1 MRQIV
6 KAPCPDCGKE
16 ITFIYDTENIPYF
29 SDILLISGI
38 CESCGFRIVDTM
50 VLNEREPCIWEMTV
64 TSQEDLNARV
74 VRSTAGEI
82 DIPEFGL
89 NIRPG
94 PACYGFVSNVE
105 GVLERAEEAVRRA
118 LITAEG
124 EEIATAETIM
134 QHILEARDGRF
145 SFTLRITDPTGN
157 SGIVS
162 SKAKKTKLDVKL
174 EDGMT
179 FTPYS

>member
-1 MRQIV
+1 MRQVV

-29 SDILLISGI
+29 SEILLISGA

-50 VLNEREPCIWEMTV
+50 VLNEREPSAWEFAV
-64 TSQEDLNARV
+64 NSVEDLNARV
-74 VRSTAGEI
+74 VRSTTGEI

-94 PACYGFVSNVE
+94 PACSGFVSNVE
-105 GVLERAEEAVRRA
+105 GVLERAEEAVRHA
-118 LITAEG
+118 LISAAG
-124 EEIATAETIM
+124 EEVITAETIL
-134 QHILEARDGRF
+134 QHIQEARNGMF
-145 SFTLRITDPTGN
+145 AFTLKITDLSGN

-162 SKAKKTKLDVKL
+162 SKAKKTKLGSKKGG
-174 EDGMT
+174 EMT
-179 FTPYS
+179 FTPYT

>member
-50 VLNEREPCIWEMTV
+50 VLNEREPCIWELHADSV
-64 TSQEDLNARV
+64 EDLSARV
-74 VRSTAGEI
+74 VRSTAGEV
-82 DIPEFGL
+82 DIPELGI

-94 PACYGFVSNVE
+94 PACSGFVSNVE
-105 GVLERAEEAVRRA
+105 GVLERSEEAVQRA
-118 LITAEG
+118 LLSAEGDEIQTAEAILSH
-124 EEIATAETIM
+124 IA
-134 QHILEARDGRF
+134 EAREGKF
-145 SFTLRITDPTGN
+145 SFTLKITDPSGN

-162 SKAKKTKLDVKL
+162 PKAKKTKLDIER
-174 EDGMT
+174 EDGMS
-179 FTPYS
+179 FVPYN